1 MEEMQRM
8 VFLPHLEMWKRMQK
22 SRKSLNLEQKRRTQL
37 LRRSI
42 SLERSQH
49 RKRLLPERRKR
60 VMLLS
65 QSV

>member
-1 MEEMQRM
+1 MEEMQRV
-8 VFLPHLEMWKRMQK
+8 VFLAHSKMWKRMQK
-22 SRKSLNLEQKRRTQL
+22 SSESLNLEEKRRTRL

-60 VMLLS
+60 VMLLT